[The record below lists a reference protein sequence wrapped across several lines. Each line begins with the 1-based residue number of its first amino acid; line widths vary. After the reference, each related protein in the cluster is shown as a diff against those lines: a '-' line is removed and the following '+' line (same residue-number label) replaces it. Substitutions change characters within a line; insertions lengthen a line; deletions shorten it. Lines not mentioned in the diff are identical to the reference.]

1 MKKPQKSLKEQNTW
15 LIRAA
20 LVGHAVG
27 FGFVLLQAAGDIQLG
42 TADFTKKLQQMAL
55 PGSLSLGV
63 IALTRL
69 VLLGL
74 IPPTLRDRVVHW
86 KWKHP
91 LPGARAFSQIGPGD
105 PRVNMQRLRELYGKL
120 PIAAAKQSQLFY
132 TIYKKHENE
141 VAVLDAHKSY
151 LAARDIATINLI
163 LLFVLPVIAAAAT
176 RNIKLSTLYA
186 LVLLIAY
193 AATCWAAKVYGTRLV
208 QNSLAIASQ
217 AKPP

>member
-1 MKKPQKSLKEQNTW
+1 VKKPQKSLKEQNAW

-20 LVGHAVG
+20 LLGHAVG
-27 FGFVLLQAAGDIQLG
+27 FVFVLLQGAGDAPPG
-42 TADFTKKLQQMAL
+42 AADLMKKIKEMAL
-55 PGSLSLGV
+55 PGTLSLGI

-74 IPPTLRDRVVHW
+74 ISPTMRDRVVHW

-163 LLFVLPVIAAAAT
+163 LLFVLPVIAVAAIHS
-176 RNIKLSTLYA
+176 IKLSALYA

-193 AATCWAAKVYGTRLV
+193 AATCWAAQAYGTRLV
-208 QNSLAIASQ
+208 QNSLAVASQ
-217 AKPP
+217 AK